1 MVEEIKM
8 KDRFL
13 TTREAADFLG
23 LSLSTLYTW
32 VSEKRIPFHRLGRAL
47 RFRLTELEDWLDENA
62 IKG

>member
-1 MVEEIKM
+1 MQ
-8 KDRFL
+8 DRFL

>member
-8 KDRFL
+8 QDRFL